1 MGATQLQ
8 DITRTIQLAV
18 APVFLLSALGTM
30 LAVLST
36 RLGRI
41 VDRARRLEKPDAAAE
56 VESREQRVSELRQL
70 ERRAR
75 WIYYALTLGVAAAA
89 TVCLLIVLAFVGYLF
104 DVNISLVVAL
114 LFIAAVVLFMAALLF
129 FLREVFGAVAQ
140 LRFSLPPEVSGAAK
154 P

>member
-1 MGATQLQ
+1 VGATQLE

-18 APVFLLSALGTM
+18 APVFLLSAIGTM
-30 LAVLST
+30 LSVLST

-41 VDRARRLEKPDAAAE
+41 VDRARRLESRDADEIEPRAD
-56 VESREQRVSELRQL
+56 RVTELKQL

-75 WIYYALTLGVAAAA
+75 MIYYALTLGVSAAG
-89 TVCLLIVLAFVGYLF
+89 TVCLLIGTAFIGYLL
-104 DVNISLVVAL
+104 NTNLSLMVAV
-114 LFIAAVVLFMAALLF
+114 LFIVAVVLFMAALMF

-140 LRFSLPPEVSGAAK
+140 LRFSLPEDLK

>member
-1 MGATQLQ
+1 MGATQLE

-18 APVFLLSALGTM
+18 APVFLLSAIGTM

-41 VDRARRLEKPDAAAE
+41 VDRARRLEAKDADQLE
-56 VESREQRVSELRQL
+56 PRGERVVELKQL

-75 WIYYALTLGVAAAA
+75 MIYYALTLGVSAAG
-89 TVCLLIVLAFVGYLF
+89 TVCLLIGVAFVGYLL
-104 DVNISLVVAL
+104 NTNLSLLVAV
-114 LFIAAVVLFMAALLF
+114 LFIVAVALFMAALMF

-140 LRFSLPPEVSGAAK
+140 LRFSLPPEVPGSTK
-154 P
+154 K